1 MRAHLRTSALL
12 ALVALTVALPGRAH
26 AACNLIPSA
35 SKSFRGRLGDL
46 NRPFA
51 APGDFV
57 EIGASPARCAE
68 ASPGFSASE
77 DDQIVSVVFEP
88 HGGMPRVAFLTT
100 LDCNGPEAVAKLA
113 SCEATVGAG
122 NVACVQAGGL
132 NPSINLAVVER
143 NGERKVSFR
152 FPDTDGLLAP
162 DFDQRTAAGPATIA
176 VSRTSDP
183 LPCGLATTS
192 CAQATGLLACVDE
205 IRAADGSCDATPN
218 TIFPGFTALP
228 RPNDFQAA
236 CFKDDP
242 PCTGLAEEARFAVDG
257 GGNLLLP
264 VYWSG
269 VLIRQD
275 DLPVP
280 RLIRATIKSPLP
292 FPVPDAAFL
301 ASYTPEGAKLPP
313 IFEPQSD
320 PTVTDPD
327 VITLFGS
334 ADASYTILRFA
345 RRAGICDGGT
355 LDGNACSTDLD
366 CRGGTCPTTCVG
378 GANADQA
385 CTGDADCAGGRC
397 GALFTDFRP
406 IASWGGPLP
415 LRRQATGTCLAPPHQ
430 GCALPEDC
438 PGEGNLCVGAGIC
451 QLTPHAPCAG
461 NQDCPAPGDACVS
474 YAFEATTAIPLE
486 SLSAGSTDVFSFT
499 LNEST
504 RLADENGDGD
514 TVDSVVTLRDRVTGK
529 EEAMGAPASCPQI
542 ASTAT
547 GRAVVRIH
555 DPPFRYPAVETEG
568 DVVAFLESEPAS
580 GACDQNG
587 DTDRGDGILRVFALG
602 AGERTTTL
610 VPPHVA
616 DASLRVNDRALA
628 VSNGLA
634 FYRRPE
640 SGAAPGGLARA
651 SVATGGGQAASGIS
665 SDFDGTYFTATPD
678 GRFVAFLSTSSDLV
692 PGDTNFSEDIFL
704 HDNLTGTTERGNLSS
719 GGGQTFIGGTG
730 LAISADA
737 RFVAFGT
744 FQSLVPEDDNGNAD
758 VYVHDRLLD
767 VTEWVSMAADGGGGS
782 GGPPSILSTDPQAIS
797 ADGRFVLFYSF
808 YEDLVPNDTN
818 AEYDLFVRDRL
829 LNTTERVNLRDDGS
843 QSSPGTFLG
852 AISADGRFVVF
863 PSFDSQVVADDT
875 NGATD
880 VFVRDRVLQRTER
893 VSIRTDGS
901 QGGCCSG
908 FSGSFDFSDDGRYVL
923 FGTST
928 NLSPAD
934 TNNVPD
940 LYVRDRLLG
949 ITELASVA
957 TGGAVLPVGAQN
969 GINGGLSGSL
979 SGNGRYVGFTAH
991 DEAEAVPGDDNG
1003 FVDAFVHD
1011 RQTGITQRVSL
1022 DANGGQLNG
1031 DAKRPIVSDDGTV
1044 VAFQSTA
1051 SNLVG
1056 GDTNGDLDAFV
1067 RAPNL
1072 VNPAL
1077 DLFPDGELRDTVLAV
1092 FDAASQT
1099 STLLCPAGDVAV
1111 ADGRAAFLRPE
1122 SATGTGTCPAGS
1134 LNPGADADTHD
1145 QVVQLWDATN
1155 GVQNLG
1161 LAASAVVLS
1170 STHGAALADEDA
1182 HGAADLN
1189 GDADA
1194 TDDVVHVRALS
1205 GGGWTNVGE
1214 AADTIEACG
1223 TLFPFVTPESAQG
1236 ADRNGDA
1243 DLGDRVLQVWDAAA
1257 ASLRNTALAADEFVC
1272 GGSLV
1277 AFRSP
1282 ENASGPHRNG
1292 DADATDHVLTVYDA
1306 STGQIRESG
1315 QAITPCR
1322 IAECDPRQ
1330 PFSVIGRTVKFL
1342 TLESE
1347 QGDTDLNGD
1356 GDAVDLVIQIFDLD
1370 SGRTRT
1376 VGTVVEGSNPL
1387 GRGDTLDTDTATVYT
1402 SSGLCLEPTGQF
1414 CFDDGECP
1422 ASAPHCSFNSCAR
1435 ETGVCASQL
1444 DCSPGSSCEPGGI
1457 VPASPDTDVDGVPD
1471 HIDNCPYTG
1480 PADQTDTDGDGVGD
1494 ACDVATCG
1502 NDVRESSEICDGTDS
1517 SSCPASCSAQCACC
1531 TPVTDPKAA
1540 VTMRTKKEAGVLNV
1554 RMSIPLGAYA
1564 GEPVTVRL
1572 ADSDS
1577 DPIVLTNVGA
1587 LPAKGKQGKMWTF
1600 TSKTDGVKRVAL
1612 VDDTKKNP
1620 GMFKLQIATKKWF
1633 TAAQANRPAAETAVT
1648 VTIGSQCF
1656 SHVVEKKTD

>member
-1 MRAHLRTSALL
+1 MRARLRTSALL
-12 ALVALTVALPGRAH
+12 ALVVLTAAVPRRAD

-35 SKSFRGRLGDL
+35 SKSFRGTLGDL

-51 APGDFV
+51 GPNDFV
-57 EIGASPARCAE
+57 EVGASPARCAS
-68 ASPGFSASE
+68 ASPGFSSNV
-77 DDQIVSVVFEP
+77 DDQVVSVVFKP
-88 HGGMPRVAFLTT
+88 PGGTPRVAFLTT
-100 LDCNGPEAVAKLA
+100 GSCSDADAQQKLA
-113 SCEATVGAG
+113 ACEATVGGG
-122 NVACVQAGGL
+122 NVSCVQAGPL
-132 NPSINLAVVER
+132 ASSVNLAVVER

-152 FPDTDGLLAP
+152 FPDTDALLAP
-162 DFDQRTAAGPATIA
+162 DFDDRTLSGPATIA
-176 VSRTSDP
+176 VSRTTDP
-183 LPCGLATTS
+183 LPCELATTS
-192 CAQATGLLACVDE
+192 CANEPGLLACVDR
-205 IRAADGSCDATPN
+205 IYALDGSCDPTPN

-228 RPNDFQAA
+228 EPNDFQAD
-236 CFKDDP
+236 CFKDEP
-242 PCTGLAEEARFAVDG
+242 PCTALASETRFAVDG
-257 GGNLLLP
+257 DGNLLLP
-264 VYWSG
+264 VHWSG
-269 VLIRQD
+269 VLIRQN

-320 PTVTDPD
+320 PSVADPD
-327 VITLFGS
+327 VVTLFGS

-345 RRAGICDGGT
+345 RRAGVCSGGA
-355 LDGNACSTDLD
+355 LDGTTCSTDLD

-378 GANADQA
+378 GASADQA
-385 CTGDADCAGGRC
+385 CTSDADCGGSRC
-397 GALFTDFRP
+397 GALFSDFRP

-438 PGEGNLCVGAGIC
+438 PGDGNLCVGAGIC
-451 QLTPHAPCAG
+451 QLAPHATCSG
-461 NQDCPAPGDACVS
+461 NQDCSAPGDACVS

-486 SLSAGSTDVFSFT
+486 SLSSGSTDVFSFT
-499 LNEST
+499 VNEST
-504 RLADENGDGD
+504 RIEDENGDGD
-514 TVDSVVTLRDRVTGK
+514 TIDSVVTLRDRVTG
-529 EEAMGAPASCPQI
+529 ELQPMGAAAACPGLS
-542 ASTAT
+542 STST
-547 GRAVVRIH
+547 GRAVVRVYE
-555 DPPFRYPAVETEG
+555 PPFRYPAVETEG
-568 DVVAFLESEPAS
+568 DLVAFLESEPAA

-587 DTDRGDGILRVFALG
+587 DTDEGDGILRVFALG
-602 AGERTTTL
+602 AGERTSTL

-616 DASLRVNDRALA
+616 DTSLVVNHKALA
-628 VSNGLA
+628 VSNGLV

-640 SGAAPGGLARA
+640 SGAAPGGIVRA
-651 SVATGGGQAASGIS
+651 SVATGGGQAASGVS
-665 SDFDGTYFTATPD
+665 QDFDGSYFTATPD
-678 GRFVAFLSTSSDLV
+678 GRFVAFVSASSDLV
-692 PGDTNFSEDIFL
+692 PGDTNFADDIFV
-704 HDNLTGTTERGNLSS
+704 HDNLTGETERGNLSS

-730 LAISADA
+730 IAISADA

-758 VYVHDRLLD
+758 IYVHDRLLD

-797 ADGRFVLFYSF
+797 ADGRFVLFYSY
-808 YEDLVPNDTN
+808 YEDLVANDTN
-818 AEYDLFVRDRL
+818 GDYDLFVRDRL
-829 LNTTERVNLRDDGS
+829 LNTTERVNLHDDGS
-843 QSSPGTFLG
+843 QSTLGTFLG

-863 PSFDSQVVADDT
+863 PGYDNGIVAGDDNNT
-875 NGATD
+875 GD
-880 VFVRDRVLQRTER
+880 VFVRDRLLQRTER
-893 VSIRTDGS
+893 VSVRTDGS

-908 FSGSFDFSDDGRYVL
+908 FTGSFDISDDGRFVL

-934 TNNVPD
+934 TNNAPD

-949 ITELASVA
+949 ITELVSVA
-957 TGGAVLPVGAQN
+957 TGGGVLSIGAQT
-969 GINGGLSGSL
+969 GVNGGLSGSL

-991 DEAEAVPGDDNG
+991 DEAGAVSGDDNN

-1031 DAKRPIVSDDGTV
+1031 DAKRPIVSDDGTI

-1056 GDTNGDLDAFV
+1056 DDTNGALDAYV

-1077 DLFPDGELRDTVLAV
+1077 DLFPDGALRDTVLAV

-1099 STLLCPAGDVAV
+1099 ATLLCPAGDVAV

-1122 SATGTGTCPAGS
+1122 SATGTGTCPGGS
-1134 LNPGADADTHD
+1134 LNPVADADTDD
-1145 QVVQLWDATN
+1145 QVVQLWEVPN
-1155 GVQNLG
+1155 GVQSLG

-1170 STHGAALADEDA
+1170 STHVAALADEDA
-1182 HGAADLN
+1182 QGAADLN
-1189 GDADA
+1189 GDGDA

-1205 GGGWTNVGE
+1205 GGGWTDVGE

-1236 ADRNGDA
+1236 SDRNGDA

-1257 ASLRNTALAADEFVC
+1257 ASLRNTALAADELVC
-1272 GGSLV
+1272 SGSLI

-1282 ENASGPHRNG
+1282 ENACGAHRNG

-1330 PFSVIGRTVKFL
+1330 PFRIIGRTVKFL

-1376 VGTVVEGSNPL
+1376 VGTVVDGSDPL

-1402 SSGLCLEPTGQF
+1402 STGLCLESENSF
-1414 CFDDGECP
+1414 CLDETW
-1422 ASAPHCSFNSCAR
+1422 CAGTSICRDNVCQR

-1444 DCSPGSSCEPGGI
+1444 DCSPGSSCEPVGI
-1457 VPASPDTDVDGVPD
+1457 VPASPDSDGDGVPD
-1471 HIDNCPYTG
+1471 HIDSCPNAS

-1494 ACDVATCG
+1494 VCDVSTCG
-1502 NDVRESSEICDGTDS
+1502 NDVRESTEICDGTDS
-1517 SSCPASCSAQCACC
+1517 ASCPASCSAQCACC
-1531 TPVTDPKAA
+1531 TAVTDPKAA
-1540 VTMRTKKEAGVLNV
+1540 VTVRTKKNAGVMNV
-1554 RMSIPLGAYA
+1554 RMSIPLGRYA
-1564 GEPVTVRL
+1564 GEPVTIRL
-1572 ADSDS
+1572 ADGDS

-1600 TSKTDGVKRVAL
+1600 TSKTDGVKRVSL
-1612 VDDTKKNP
+1612 VDDTKKHP
-1620 GMFKLQIATKKWF
+1620 GMFKIAIATKKWF

-1648 VTIGSQCF
+1648 VTIGEQCF
-1656 SHVVEKKTD
+1656 SHGVTKKTD